1 MNRPQRDTGA
11 GEPPRRH
18 DATGDGPEPAR
29 LIRRVCRAVVS
40 AAIGFVASW
49 RRGGSPSSS
58 PRRLRVSAAS
68 LCLLLSFG
76 LSAEEKPAEIKPAE
90 TKPAEVKPAAPPA
103 TGTTAVDTK
112 PTEPPKPPTDEQIAQ
127 IHWEEFSADNTW
139 VCPFAA
145 DFSRNDEFPERKT
158 DWEDFLSKFAVW
170 APGHVFDNTEKVRNL
185 IGACALMD
193 IGQGQFEAE
202 LPLFVYQRLRREVP
216 DEKLKAILAYM
227 AFHPNEGGVIST
239 APELNLDIG
248 VGEDQIRERLQ
259 VFAVKMLGRMLGKLP
274 WEPPAQP

>member
-1 MNRPQRDTGA
+1 MSGIDTGRDAEGDRGRGA
-11 GEPPRRH
+11 GGMHAAPA
-18 DATGDGPEPAR
+18 ATGLR
-29 LIRRVCRAVVS
+29 LGVCMACL
-40 AAIGFVASW
+40 A
-49 RRGGSPSSS
+49 
-58 PRRLRVSAAS
+58 
-68 LCLLLSFG
+68 LLLPSGFA
-76 LSAEEKPAEIKPAE
+76 AEEKPAEGKPASTTEVGVTPGDGKPAE
-90 TKPAEVKPAAPPA
+90 AKPAEHATAP
-103 TGTTAVDTK
+103 GTTPVDTK

-127 IHWEEFSADNTW
+127 IRWEEFSADNTW
-139 VCPFAA
+139 VCPFAQ
-145 DFSRNDEFPERKT
+145 DFSRNEEFPERKT
-158 DWEDFLSKFAVW
+158 DWEDFLAKFAVW

-185 IGACALMD
+185 ICACALMD

-227 AFHPNEGGVIST
+227 AFYPNEGGVIGT

-274 WEPPAQP
+274 WEPPTQP

>member
-1 MNRPQRDTGA
+1 MSWGW
-11 GEPPRRH
+11 
-18 DATGDGPEPAR
+18 
-29 LIRRVCRAVVS
+29 S
-40 AAIGFVASW
+40 ADEKT
-49 RRGGSPSSS
+49 
-58 PRRLRVSAAS
+58 
-68 LCLLLSFG
+68 
-76 LSAEEKPAEIKPAE
+76 AETKPAPVAGTESKPAE
-90 TKPAEVKPAAPPA
+90 TKPAEVKPEATPAA
-103 TGTTAVDTK
+103 GTTHVDTK

-127 IHWEEFSADNTW
+127 IRWEEFSADNTW
-139 VCPFAA
+139 VCPFAQ

-158 DWEDFLSKFAVW
+158 DWEDFLAKFAVW

-185 IGACALMD
+185 IGACSLMD
-193 IGQGQFEAE
+193 IGQGQFESE

-227 AFHPNEGGVIST
+227 AFHPNEGSVIGT

-248 VGEDQIRERLQ
+248 VGDDQIRERLQ

>member
-1 MNRPQRDTGA
+1 MDRPQRRT
-11 GEPPRRH
+11 
-18 DATGDGPEPAR
+18 DAEHSHQG
-29 LIRRVCRAVVS
+29 RAVFR
-40 AAIGFVASW
+40 GFS
-49 RRGGSPSSS
+49 GFSL
-58 PRRLRVSAAS
+58 RLCVSAAS
-68 LCLLLSFG
+68 LCLLMSWG
-76 LSAEEKPAEIKPAE
+76 WSADEKTAETKPAPVAGTESKPAE
-90 TKPAEVKPAAPPA
+90 TKPAEVKPEATPAA
-103 TGTTAVDTK
+103 GTTHVDTK

-127 IHWEEFSADNTW
+127 IRWEEFSADNTW
-139 VCPFAA
+139 VCPFAQ

-158 DWEDFLSKFAVW
+158 DWEDFLAKFAVW

-185 IGACALMD
+185 IGACSLMD
-193 IGQGQFEAE
+193 IGQGQFESE

-227 AFHPNEGGVIST
+227 AFHPNEGSVIGT

-248 VGEDQIRERLQ
+248 VGDDQIRERLQ

>member
-1 MNRPQRDTGA
+1 MSRPQSRT
-11 GEPPRRH
+11 
-18 DATGDGPEPAR
+18 DAEDSRMGIVEHAHR
-29 LIRRVCRAVVS
+29 L
-40 AAIGFVASW
+40 GL
-49 RRGGSPSSS
+49 
-58 PRRLRVSAAS
+58 PRRLCVCVAC
-68 LCLLLSFG
+68 LCLLWSLG
-76 LSAEEKPAEIKPAE
+76 SAEEKPAETKPAPTSTSEIKPAE
-90 TKPAEVKPAAPPA
+90 PKPAEPKPADAPVA
-103 TGTTAVDTK
+103 G
-112 PTEPPKPPTDEQIAQ
+112 TEPKPAEALKPPTDEQIAQ
-127 IHWEEFSADNTW
+127 IRWEEFSADNTW

-185 IGACALMD
+185 IGAAALMD

-216 DEKLKAILAYM
+216 DDKLKAILALM
-227 AFHPNEGGVIST
+227 AFHPNEGSVIGT